1 MLKDVATEFVAGLAR
16 SLLALTSR
24 KFLLAV
30 GSFATL
36 TALKQY
42 TEAAGVVLG
51 YLGINGAT
59 AVVAAVTKAKTDTA
73 TATATIAVAAA
84 SPVPASAAADVA
96 DTLTQ
101 DDAPD
106 ITRDDV
112 VAEAPDAPEE
122 ITEPEP
128 VEGF

>member
-16 SLLALTSR
+16 SILALTSR

-59 AVVAAVTKAKTDTA
+59 AVVAAVTKAKADTAAA
-73 TATATIAVAAA
+73 TATAAVAVAT
-84 SPVPASAAADVA
+84 VPAAGAAADVA
-96 DTLTQ
+96 ATLTS
-101 DDAPD
+101 DAEPD
-106 ITRDDV
+106 ITRDDI
-112 VAEAPDAPEE
+112 VAEAPDAPEPV
-122 ITEPEP
+122 TDPEP
-128 VEGF
+128 DEGF